1 MFGGPLTFSN
11 FIFICLI
18 TIKIAKK
25 LNNIKNEQYDNYED
39 DHAYLALTMMN
50 KIMGCEITFC
60 ATHFT
65 TISMCVSTCVG
76 DIEQK

>member
-25 LNNIKNEQYDNYED
+25 LNNIQNEQYGNYEN
-39 DHAYLALTMMN
+39 DHGYLVITMMN
-50 KIMGCEITFC
+50 KFMGCEITFC

-65 TISMCVSTCVG
+65 TISMCVSTRVG